1 MQEKMFDETNME
13 EMTEEGNGKKKKKR
27 GSCGMIFLIVFVCF
41 IVIFVVNCIRNYG
54 VRTDFDS
61 IDEFDEYGGVV
72 LVEIPEGASD
82 IKYYCNK
89 IYIFGLESAYS
100 FVINDETEYEAFMDI
115 NGFEID
121 SEDTVGE
128 YMVNPPKYN
137 DAFEI
142 RDWYSYVVEEEITDF
157 NVLEYDSFDAT
168 YHAVIV
174 DEESRKFVV
183 IKFATL

>member
-1 MQEKMFDETNME
+1 MEEKNME
-13 EMTEEGNGKKKKKR
+13 EINMEQTAEKGNGKKKKKR

-41 IVIFVVNCIRNYG
+41 VVFVVVNCIRNYG

-61 IDEFDEYGGVV
+61 IDEFDEYGGAV
-72 LVEIPEGASD
+72 LIDIPEGASD
-82 IKYYCNK
+82 IKYYCNR
-89 IYIFGLESAYS
+89 IFIVGLESAYS
-100 FVINDETEYEAFMDI
+100 FVIDDETEYKSFMDI
-115 NGFEID
+115 NGFEIN
-121 SEDTVGE
+121 SEDTVEE

-142 RDWYSYVVEEEITDF
+142 RDWYSYVVEEEITEF

-174 DEESRKFVV
+174 DEERRKFVV